1 MGEKH
6 RNIQWKDLNSTFTSS
21 SFTDRYFTHRLGGT
35 VWEGVKTGGTRGQQ
49 ERRMHINELE
59 LLALQLALET
69 FLKVQE
75 IESLLIQMYNIVA
88 LTYFL
93 KMGRHKKFTN
103 GLSFQTNL
111 GTAIKEKSNCDRRV
125 PSQDTEQA
133 CRHRIPSQDKFLEW
147 KLAPSVSKDFV

>member
-1 MGEKH
+1 
-6 RNIQWKDLNSTFTSS
+6 
-21 SFTDRYFTHRLGGT
+21 
-35 VWEGVKTGGTRGQQ
+35 
-49 ERRMHINELE
+49 MHINELE

-75 IESLLIQMYNIVA
+75 IESLLIQMDNIVA

-111 GTAIKEKSNCDRRV
+111 GTAIKEKVTVTGEYLPRTLNRHADIESRRKTN
-125 PSQDTEQA
+125 S
-133 CRHRIPSQDKFLEW
+133 
-147 KLAPSVSKDFV
+147 